1 MYFRLT
7 PTLMFCVLLVAKLRP
22 FLGAGP
28 LWYLNADTSRCS
40 DNWWTNLLYLN
51 NFIPENRAEVRLKI
65 YNTELQ
71 IIYLAVLESTV
82 DVTLF
87 WFGLVS

>member
-28 LWYLNADTSRCS
+28 LWYLGADVSGCS
-40 DNWWTNLLYLN
+40 ENWWTNLLYLN
-51 NFIPENRAEVRLKI
+51 NFIPKNAAEV
-65 YNTELQ
+65 
-71 IIYLAVLESTV
+71 VLTRNAA
-82 DVTLF
+82 DVIECF
-87 WFGLVS
+87 I